1 MGRHTRRASAGRKSE
16 AVVRQKIVLE
26 AARIMAEEGVRDF
39 QSAKRKAAHR
49 LSLPED
55 KNWPGN
61 AEIEAALKQHLALF
75 HQEWP
80 QVLRA
85 LRENAWEAMT
95 LFQDFAPKLVG
106 EVLSGAVTRF
116 SEVQLHL
123 AAPAPEDVGLFL
135 STHNIPFDLE
145 NRRLR
150 YNNDRVAQV
159 PVFRFV
165 AGDTPVALYVLS
177 PETMRELPLSPVD
190 GQPMRRAGPREV
202 ATLIGANTPNPPPFS
217 E

>member
-1 MGRHTRRASAGRKSE
+1 MGRHTRQAPATRKSE
-16 AVVRQKIVLE
+16 AVARQKIVLE

-61 AEIEAALKQHLALF
+61 AEIEAALKQHLELF

-80 QVLRA
+80 HVLRE
-85 LRENAWEAMT
+85 LRESAFEAMT
-95 LFQDFAPKLVG
+95 LLQDFAPKLVG

-116 SEVQLHL
+116 SVVQLHL
-123 AAPAPEDVGLFL
+123 AAPAAEDVGLFL
-135 STHNIPFDLE
+135 SAHDIPFDLE
-145 NRRLR
+145 DRRLR
-150 YNNDRVAQV
+150 YNGDRVVQV

-165 AGDTPVALYVLS
+165 AGNTPFALYVLS
-177 PETMRELPLSPVD
+177 PEAMRELPLSPVD
-190 GQPMRRAGPREV
+190 GHPMHRAGVREV
-202 ATLIGANTPNPPPFS
+202 AALLTSSPA
-217 E
+217 

>member
-1 MGRHTRRASAGRKSE
+1 
-16 AVVRQKIVLE
+16 
-26 AARIMAEEGVRDF
+26 MAEEGVRDF

-49 LSLPED
+49 LSVPED

-61 AEIEAALKQHLALF
+61 AEIEAALKQHLELF

-80 QVLRA
+80 QI
-85 LRENAWEAMT
+85 LRELRESALEAMA

-123 AAPAPEDVGLFL
+123 AAPAPEDVALFL
-135 STHNIPFDLE
+135 SSHNIPHDLE

-150 YNNDRVAQV
+150 YNSDRVAQV
-159 PVFRFV
+159 PVFRFM
-165 AGDTPVALYVLS
+165 AGDTPFALYVLS
-177 PETMRELPLSPVD
+177 PEAMRELPLSPVD
-190 GQPMRRAGPREV
+190 GHPMHRAGTRELAALV
-202 ATLIGANTPNPPPFS
+202 GTSPAKPST
-217 E
+217 